1 MNEHIEVVKKWIT
14 GEAVS
19 HEQLKTNFEDA
30 SQDYYA
36 YAAANAGTYDTAWS
50 LKAYANCASAAAY
63 DSATTTAGGFGVCC
77 AGGEVCTATA
87 AAACTT
93 VATPTT
99 QTAAHRR
106 KL

>member
-63 DSATTTAGGFGVCC
+63 DSATTTAG
-77 AGGEVCTATA
+77 AIA
-87 AAACTT
+87 ASNAAF
-93 VATPTT
+93 
-99 QTAAHRR
+99 AADHWVKRYEE
-106 KL
+106 LTNE

>member
-36 YAAANAGTYDTAWS
+36 YAAANAGTYDTAWF

-63 DSATTTAGGFGVCC
+63 DSATTTT
-77 AGGEVCTATA
+77 TAIA
-87 AAACTT
+87 ASNAAF
-93 VATPTT
+93 
-99 QTAAHRR
+99 AADHWVKRYEE
-106 KL
+106 LENE